1 MHIWVIFCDLAKAC
15 DCMSH
20 EILLA
25 NYVSMEFRYY
35 LKSGSGPI

>member
-1 MHIWVIFCDLAKAC
+1 MHIRGIFYDLAQAF

-25 NYVSMEFRYY
+25 NYVSMEFRCY
-35 LKSGSGPI
+35 LKSGWGPI